1 MRHPKIDIDIEFFPL
16 SLDACLPVGRGEG
29 LPCGVKK
36 YTPRG
41 KGEGV
46 TSPIGS
52 PPARRLCCNPI
63 LMVAAGFSLRA
74 TH

>member
-1 MRHPKIDIDIEFFPL
+1 LSTKHPKIDIDIEFFPL

-46 TSPIGS
+46 ISPIGA
-52 PPARRLCCNPI
+52 PPLHPVR
-63 LMVAAGFSLRA
+63 
-74 TH
+74 